1 MALFDGLIGQAF
13 NKLRQSFGGP
23 HTQGEVS
30 DTAMADALYEQ
41 LKGDERYAPSEGKF
55 KTTYSRG
62 VYGSNPWDD
71 DPQQQRYLDEEGNYL
86 LPGSFI
92 SPTGE
97 NIWNQHDIYGNQQT
111 YGEQYDVGDI
121 VSFNTPNHDKEFYQ
135 NKLIEDSFVP
145 AALGT
150 DTVSD
155 RYQGNFPD
163 TPNNQVLTGRG
174 PDVYHKSQPP
184 EAPES
189 FFAGKN
195 IDFLTSQLD
204 RMNIPMEERGD
215 YMKNI
220 YDWSQQVRNI
230 ESDNNPMA
238 AAGSTSAKGVYQ
250 FTDDSVTT
258 GLNRMRNMG
267 FDEDFIQNISSNP
280 HDWTDEQADAMFL
293 ANTFAQRGSDDMLN
307 LIGGGDTKARQ
318 DAYYKFHHTAPDE
331 ATINRVNKLMPHAN
345 QAVDDTMDSY
355 NKVENAFNY

>member
-1 MALFDGLIGQAF
+1 
-13 NKLRQSFGGP
+13 
-23 HTQGEVS
+23 
-30 DTAMADALYEQ
+30 
-41 LKGDERYAPSEGKF
+41 
-55 KTTYSRG
+55 
-62 VYGSNPWDD
+62 
-71 DPQQQRYLDEEGNYL
+71 
-86 LPGSFI
+86 
-92 SPTGE
+92 
-97 NIWNQHDIYGNQQT
+97 
-111 YGEQYDVGDI
+111 
-121 VSFNTPNHDKEFYQ
+121 
-135 NKLIEDSFVP
+135 
-145 AALGT
+145 
-150 DTVSD
+150 
-155 RYQGNFPD
+155 YQGNFPD

-293 ANTFAQRGSDDMLN
+293 ANTFAQRGSDNMLN